1 MNNHQGG
8 RFMDGF
14 ILGLLVGGIAV
25 FLFGTE
31 KGKKVLTQSFGSNH
45 KNNLI
50 LACKNCNLHKKHRME
65 KEVIQKVLKTKF

>member
-31 KGKKVLTQSFGSNH
+31 KGKKVLHSLPG
-45 KNNLI
+45 
-50 LACKNCNLHKKHRME
+50 LHVRSLHGRR
-65 KEVIQKVLKTKF
+65 V